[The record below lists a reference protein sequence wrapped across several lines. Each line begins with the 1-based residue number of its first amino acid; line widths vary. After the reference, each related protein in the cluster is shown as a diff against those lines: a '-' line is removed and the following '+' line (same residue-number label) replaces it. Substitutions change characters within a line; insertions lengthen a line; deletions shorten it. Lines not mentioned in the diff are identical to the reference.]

1 MTSGGARK
9 PEITFAD
16 FDRIDIRA
24 GTIIEAEPF
33 PEARKPAFKLKID
46 FGPEIGIKKSSAQL
60 TKYYS
65 PETLIGR
72 QVMAVVNFPPRQ
84 IGRFMS
90 EVLTLGMPDEDGDVV
105 LAAIERK
112 VPNGGRHSEP
122 AAVIVSALPLDR
134 ASLLPVDFGADGSA
148 LFPDPEK
155 RANPTALNVF
165 RLPPVSGL
173 SALVAT

>member
-1 MTSGGARK
+1 MSAGGGPRK

-16 FDRIDIRA
+16 FERVDIRA

-46 FGPEIGIKKSSAQL
+46 FGPEIGVRRSSAQI

-84 IGRFMS
+84 IGKFMS

-105 LAAIERK
+105 LTAIERK
-112 VPNGGRHSEP
+112 VPDGGR
-122 AAVIVSALPLDR
+122 
-134 ASLLPVDFGADGSA
+134 
-148 LFPDPEK
+148 LF
-155 RANPTALNVF
+155 
-165 RLPPVSGL
+165 
-173 SALVAT
+173 